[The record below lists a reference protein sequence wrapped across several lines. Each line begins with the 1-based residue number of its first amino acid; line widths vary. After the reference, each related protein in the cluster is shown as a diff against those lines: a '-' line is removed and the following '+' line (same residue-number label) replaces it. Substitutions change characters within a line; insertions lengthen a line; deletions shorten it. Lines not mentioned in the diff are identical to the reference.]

1 MLSLYICMCVY
12 IYLYIYNTF
21 AMGHKNRRIAMLY
34 AFNEPTNELE
44 TLCRLYI
51 YFISNRP

>member
-1 MLSLYICMCVY
+1 MCVY
-12 IYLYIYNTF
+12 IYLNIYNAF
-21 AMGHKNRRIAMLY
+21 AMGHKNRRIALLK

-51 YFISNRP
+51 HFISHSL